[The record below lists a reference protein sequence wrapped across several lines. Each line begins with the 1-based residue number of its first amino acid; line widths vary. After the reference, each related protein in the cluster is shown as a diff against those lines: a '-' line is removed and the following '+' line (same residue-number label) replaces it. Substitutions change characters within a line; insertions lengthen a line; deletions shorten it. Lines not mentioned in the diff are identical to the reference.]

1 MLSLRPIVRCLLAVM
16 VLLLVSGCG
25 GVSGSHSVSPSTFLL
40 PGFGQAEPESVPDVG
55 PMEGSGVLVAQSR

>member
-1 MLSLRPIVRCLLAVM
+1 MRCLLAVM

-40 PGFGQAEPESVPDVG
+40 PGFGQVDPEPVPPVGLAEG
-55 PMEGSGVLVAQSR
+55 TGVLVAQSR